1 MSICQE
7 EQIRYAS
14 LSSVYNRTE
23 WRKTNMYKQKTNW
36 AENKLTNVAYSM
48 IAERN
53 VVQNSMWYWF
63 PLSS

>member
-14 LSSVYNRTE
+14 LYVYYNTQTE
-23 WRKTNMYKQKTNW
+23 PNDAKQTSQQKTNW

-48 IAERN
+48 IA
-53 VVQNSMWYWF
+53 VT
-63 PLSS
+63 